1 MNNESPWKEPER
13 DRRKRVKTAM
23 LEKTLAAFRWFS
35 LQFMFMS
42 RSKIATDAP
51 LRSSFHMSVWDAY
64 VASIVKAGIK
74 KLPRYYHYN
83 VDIDI

>member
-1 MNNESPWKEPER
+1 LER
-13 DRRKRVKTAM
+13 AGKRSTEEGKNGHAREDLGRFQGSVYVYVT
-23 LEKTLAAFRWFS
+23 
-35 LQFMFMS
+35 
-42 RSKIATDAP
+42 KIATDAP

-83 VDIDI
+83 IDIDI